1 MIRRIRMR
9 STGPLRPAPVLSE
22 GLASA
27 INDTASMLRVTAVN
41 RRGQAVLLR
50 VGGEI
55 DASNVITWTRIL
67 DEVASA
73 TAAPGAVVI
82 DLNGVEFMGGCA
94 FTALADQSAQWRRR
108 GIEFRLVSNRPI
120 TARILA
126 ACQFQDQLPLYRD
139 VAAARR
145 AFTTTADIPA
155 ADTSR
160 RHRSCLR

>member
-1 MIRRIRMR
+1 MTRRIRIR

-22 GLASA
+22 ALDSA
-27 INDTASMLRVTAVN
+27 MDDTASMLRVTAVN
-41 RRGQAVLLR
+41 RYGPAILLR

-55 DASNVITWTRIL
+55 DLSNVITWTRIL

-82 DLNGVEFMGGCA
+82 DLNDVDFMAGCA
-94 FTALADQSAQWRRR
+94 FTALANQSAQWRRR
-108 GIEFRLVSNRPI
+108 GIEFRLVSNQPI

-126 ACQFQDQLPLYRD
+126 ACQFQDQLLLYRD

-145 AFTTTADIPA
+145 ASTTTADITV

-160 RHRSCLR
+160 QTRSCLR